1 MPHVTLRDGAAL
13 YYETH
18 GSGPPLMLV
27 SGLGGVAGFWQ
38 PHIEA
43 FARHFAVILHDH
55 RGTGRSA
62 LSRIDYS
69 VPQMADDALQLMD
82 ALGVQAAAYIG
93 HSTGGAMGQVI
104 ATDHPKRISKLV
116 LCGTW
121 ARTDA
126 YFRRLFEV
134 RALMLK
140 HLGPAAYSK
149 ASALALHMPAW
160 VRDHDAELAANEAMA
175 HETIP
180 EPEILLSR
188 IAAIVAHD
196 RRERLAGIICPTL
209 AIGARD
215 DQVTPAY
222 FTEEIGRLVP
232 DCRTVVLPYG
242 GHFFPNALPEAWQ
255 RIVLDFLLDRNP
267 TG

>member
-1 MPHVTLRDGAAL
+1 MPEITLRDGATL
-13 YYETH
+13 YHETH
-18 GSGPPLMLV
+18 GNGPPLMLV
-27 SGLGGVAGFWQ
+27 SGLGGMATFWQ
-38 PHIEA
+38 AHVEA
-43 FARHFAVILHDH
+43 FARHFTVILHDH

-69 VPQMADDALQLMD
+69 VEQMADDALQLMD
-82 ALGVQAAAYIG
+82 ALGAHQAHYIG

-104 ATDHPKRISKLV
+104 ATDHPDRLLRLV

-134 RALMLK
+134 RALMLR
-140 HLGPAAYSK
+140 HLGPEAYSK
-149 ASALALHMPAW
+149 ASALALHMPTW
-160 VRDHDAELAANEAMA
+160 VRDHDADLAAAEAVA
-175 HETIP
+175 EQTIP
-180 EPEILLSR
+180 VPEILLSR

-196 RRERLAGIICPTL
+196 RRERLREIQCPTL

-222 FTEEIGRLVP
+222 FTSEIGQLVP
-232 DCRTVVLPYG
+232 DCRTIVLPYG
-242 GHFFPNALPEAWQ
+242 GHFFPNAAAADFQ
-255 RIVLDFLLDRNP
+255 RIVLDFLRS
-267 TG
+267 

>member
-1 MPHVTLRDGAAL
+1 MPEITLRDGATL

-27 SGLGGVAGFWQ
+27 SGLGGIASFWQ
-38 PHIEA
+38 AHVEA
-43 FARHFAVILHDH
+43 FARHFTVILHDH

-82 ALGVQAAAYIG
+82 ALGVAQAHYLG

-104 ATDHPKRISKLV
+104 ATDHGARLLKLV

-121 ARTDA
+121 AKTDA
-126 YFRRLFEV
+126 FFRRLFEV
-134 RALMLK
+134 RALMLE

-149 ASALALHMPAW
+149 ASALALHMPSW
-160 VRDHDAELAANEAMA
+160 VRDHDADLAAAEAMA
-175 HETIP
+175 GQTIP
-180 EPEILLSR
+180 VPQILLSR

-196 RRERLAGIICPTL
+196 RRERLREIACPTL
-209 AIGARD
+209 ALGARD

-222 FTEEIGRLVP
+222 FTEEIGMLVP

-242 GHFFPNALPEAWQ
+242 GHFFPNAVPETFRQ
-255 RIVLDFLLDRNP
+255 VVLDFLL
-267 TG
+267 G

>member
-1 MPHVTLRDGAAL
+1 VKDPMPTIPLRDGASL

-27 SGLGGVAGFWQ
+27 AGLGGAATFWQ
-38 PHIEA
+38 AHIEA
-43 FARHFAVILHDH
+43 FARHFTVILHDH
-55 RGTGRSA
+55 RGTGRST

-69 VPQMADDALQLMD
+69 LAQMADDALQLMD
-82 ALGVQAAAYIG
+82 ALDIASAHWIG

-104 ATDHPKRISKLV
+104 ATDHPARLSKLV

-121 ARTDA
+121 AKTDA
-126 YFRRLFEV
+126 FFRRLFEV

-140 HLGPAAYSK
+140 HLGPEAYTK
-149 ASALALHMPAW
+149 ASGLALNMPSW
-160 VRDHDAELAANEAMA
+160 VRDNDAVLAANEAIA
-175 HETIP
+175 HQTIP
-180 EPEILLSR
+180 IPEIVLSR

-196 RRERLAGIICPTL
+196 RRDRLRDIKCPTL

-242 GHFFPNALPEAWQ
+242 GHFFPNVVAETYQ
-255 RIVLDFLLDRNP
+255 RVVLQFLLE
-267 TG
+267 

>member
-1 MPHVTLRDGAAL
+1 MPHVTLRDGATL

-27 SGLGGVAGFWQ
+27 SGLGGVATFWQ
-38 PHIEA
+38 QHVAA
-43 FARHFAVILHDH
+43 FARQFTVILHDH

-69 VPQMADDALQLMD
+69 VAQMADDAVQLMD
-82 ALGVQAAAYIG
+82 GLGHAQVHYIG

-104 ATDHPKRISKLV
+104 ATDHPSRLSKLV

-121 ARTDA
+121 AKTDA
-126 YFRRLFEV
+126 FFRRQFEV
-134 RALMLK
+134 RALVLE
-140 HLGPAAYSK
+140 HLGPQAYSK
-149 ASALALHMPAW
+149 ASALGLHMPSW
-160 VRDHDAELAANEAMA
+160 VRDHDAELAANEAVA

-180 EPEILLSR
+180 VPEILLSR

-196 RRERLAGIICPTL
+196 RRDRLHEIRCPTL

-222 FTEEIGRLVP
+222 FTEEIGRLIP
-232 DCRTVVLPYG
+232 DCRTVVLPFG
-242 GHFFPNALPEAWQ
+242 GHFFPNVVAQAYQ
-255 RIVLDFLLDRNP
+255 RIVLDFLVA
-267 TG
+267 

>member
-1 MPHVTLRDGAAL
+1 MPHITLRDGATL

-27 SGLGGVAGFWQ
+27 SGLGGVATFWQ
-38 PHIEA
+38 AHVEA
-43 FARHFAVILHDH
+43 FARHFTVVLHDH

-62 LSRIDYS
+62 LSRIDYA
-69 VPQMADDALQLMD
+69 VAQMADDALQLMD
-82 ALGVQAAAYIG
+82 ALAIERAHYIG

-104 ATDHPKRISKLV
+104 ATDHPERLSKLV

-121 ARTDA
+121 AKTDA
-126 YFRRLFEV
+126 FFRRLFEV
-134 RALMLK
+134 RALVLK
-140 HLGPAAYSK
+140 QLGPEAYTK
-149 ASALALHMPAW
+149 ASALALNMPSW
-160 VRDHDAELAANEAMA
+160 VRDHDGDLAANEAIA
-175 HETIP
+175 SQTIP
-180 EPEILLSR
+180 VPEIVLSR

-196 RRERLAGIICPTL
+196 RRERLRDITCPTL

-232 DCRTVVLPYG
+232 DCRTVVLPEG
-242 GHFFPNALPEAWQ
+242 GHFFPNAVPQAYQ
-255 RIVLDFLLDRNP
+255 RIVLDFLLE
-267 TG
+267 

>member
-1 MPHVTLRDGAAL
+1 MPTITLRDGAEL

-27 SGLGGVAGFWQ
+27 SGLGGVAAFWQ
-38 PHIEA
+38 PHVAA
-43 FARHFAVILHDH
+43 FARQFTVILHDH

-69 VPQMADDALQLMD
+69 VAQMADDALQLMD
-82 ALGVQAAAYIG
+82 ALGIAQARYIG

-104 ATDHPKRISKLV
+104 ATDHPDRLSKLV

-121 ARTDA
+121 AKSDA
-126 YFRRLFEV
+126 FFRRLFEV
-134 RALMLK
+134 RALLLR
-140 HLGPAAYSK
+140 HLGPEAYSK

-160 VRDHDAELAANEAMA
+160 VRDHDADLAANEAIA
-175 HETIP
+175 RETIP
-180 EPEILLSR
+180 IPEIVLSR

-196 RRERLAGIICPTL
+196 RRDRLPGIKCPTL

-242 GHFFPNALPEAWQ
+242 GHFFPNVVPQTYQ
-255 RIVLDFLLDRNP
+255 RIVLEFLTERAIA
-267 TG
+267 G

>member
-1 MPHVTLRDGAAL
+1 MPEITLRDGAAL

-27 SGLGGVAGFWQ
+27 AGLGGVATFWQ
-38 PHIEA
+38 AHVDV
-43 FARHFAVILHDH
+43 FARHFTVILHDH

-69 VPQMADDALQLMD
+69 VEQMADDAVQLME
-82 ALGVQAAAYIG
+82 ALAIKQAHYIG

-104 ATDHPKRISKLV
+104 ATDHPERLSRLV

-126 YFRRLFEV
+126 FFRRLFEV
-134 RALMLK
+134 RAMMLK
-140 HLGPAAYSK
+140 HLGPEAYSK
-149 ASALALHMPAW
+149 ASALALHMPSW
-160 VRDHDAELAANEAMA
+160 VRDHDAELAANEAIA
-175 HETIP
+175 QQTIP
-180 EPEILLSR
+180 VPEILLSR
-188 IAAIVAHD
+188 IAAIVAHNRRD
-196 RRERLAGIICPTL
+196 RLREVRCPTL

-242 GHFFPNALPEAWQ
+242 GHFFPNAAAAAYQ
-255 RIVLDFLLDRNP
+255 RIVLDFLLA
-267 TG
+267 